1 MSCSSGIRGGDWC
14 LSSNV
19 HRFYTFNTGPSLSV
33 RRLHQTTAYGKYNH
47 SIVWMLTQFL
57 FINVFTAWHR
67 HISPMNFII
76 QQSWSFE
83 GVCVPLRLVSCLFPV
98 LDSQPTATELFQSP
112 PFGSGTVFRSTSH
125 LHRHFPSSALAWR
138 HTSSNCVIYN
148 TLVVPVKWHCH
159 FGHVNRFYLLT
170 YLLTYLQWA
179 WRPYPQYTPH
189 HIIWVTQTLQSVSAF
204 LLCHKFSLVLQYL
217 VQGVQSVPGHS
228 WTAPLS

>member
-19 HRFYTFNTGPSLSV
+19 HRFYTFNTVPSLTV

-83 GVCVPLRLVSCLFPV
+83 GVCVPLRLTSCLFPV
-98 LDSQPTATELFQSP
+98 PDSTYGDRA
-112 PFGSGTVFRSTSH
+112 
-125 LHRHFPSSALAWR
+125 FPVAAVRIWNSLPQHVSSAPSL
-138 HTSSNCVIYN
+138 
-148 TLVVPVKWHCH
+148 PVFCTRLKTYFFELC
-159 FGHVNRFYLLT
+159 YL
-170 YLLTYLQWA
+170 
-179 WRPYPQYTPH
+179 
-189 HIIWVTQTLQSVSAF
+189 
-204 LLCHKFSLVLQYL
+204 
-217 VQGVQSVPGHS
+217 
-228 WTAPLS
+228 